1 MGSNTT
7 GLPTN
12 TAPLPQEARDKKPE
26 FILNGALRAHVVRSE
41 CCLLMAMLHLHQET
55 VVGYLKAGL
64 NLRRGK
70 CQIAPVC
77 VIPRLLIHLII
88 DIAYSSY
95 SLVWQEYKRMGQEF
109 NTYMDKNTI
118 SAIQFG

>member
-26 FILNGALRAHVVRSE
+26 FIPNGALRAHVVRSE

-70 CQIAPVC
+70 CQNDLCNPKIADPS
-77 VIPRLLIHLII
+77 RYL
-88 DIAYSSY
+88 
-95 SLVWQEYKRMGQEF
+95 M
-109 NTYMDKNTI
+109 
-118 SAIQFG
+118 